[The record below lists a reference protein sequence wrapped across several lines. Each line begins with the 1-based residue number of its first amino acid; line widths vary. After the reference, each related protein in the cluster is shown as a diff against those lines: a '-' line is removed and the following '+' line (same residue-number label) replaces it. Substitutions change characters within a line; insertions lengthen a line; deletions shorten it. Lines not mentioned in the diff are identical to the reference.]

1 MADAVGREDELR
13 RALVA
18 DVAHELRTPI
28 SVLQASSEAL
38 LDGVV
43 KPTPEAIS
51 SLYDEILRLGTRVED
66 LQVLASAEAAG
77 LRMIAEPVDLAQVAG
92 EAAAALAPRFE
103 AAHVELVTELESVV
117 VSGDATRLHQI
128 VTNLLTNVIKFTAAD
143 GSARLRVAPAGTSGR
158 LTLTDS
164 GPGMSTDELS
174 HIFDRFWRGEMAA
187 PTAGSGIGLAVVSE
201 LVKAH
206 RGTIETDSEPGRGT
220 TFTISL
226 PRA

>member
-1 MADAVGREDELR
+1 MADAVGHEDELR

-28 SVLQASSEAL
+28 SVLQATSEAL

-43 KPTPEAIS
+43 NPTPEAIS
-51 SLYDEILRLGTRVED
+51 SIHDEILRLGTRVED

-77 LRMIAEPVDLAQVAG
+77 LRMAAEPVDLARVAG

-103 AAHVELVTELESVV
+103 AAHVELVTELESVT
-117 VSGDATRLHQI
+117 VSGDPTRLHQI
-128 VTNLLTNVIKFTAAD
+128 VTNLLTNVTKFTPAG
-143 GSARLRVAPAGTSGR
+143 GSARLQVAPTGKHGR
-158 LTLTDS
+158 LILTDS
-164 GPGMSTDELS
+164 GPGMSADELS
-174 HIFDRFWRGEMAA
+174 HIFDRFWRGEMAESA
-187 PTAGSGIGLAVVSE
+187 AGSGIGLAVVAE

-206 RGTIETDSEPGRGT
+206 RGTIETESETGRGT
-220 TFTISL
+220 TFTVLL